1 MRQNIFKELSG
12 NLYKLPTDNIFPF
25 HPQMSSTHT
34 RRSICVARASGA
46 VWFVPAPSSDTGTWL
61 GPRWSSAAGAPAAAA
76 WRWRTPPP
84 DEQTGGQVDFHSP
97 LHFWYSALRDMW
109 LCCSR
114 TFTVS
119 IYSRFVARTQSG
131 AFGHGAALWKQLG
144 VKWLSRGCEE
154 NLYFMV
160 FSPTDSFQSTPCFLP
175 LNTSRS
181 KSGSPKPAP
190 WIN

>member
-1 MRQNIFKELSG
+1 MWGETFSR
-12 NLYKLPTDNIFPF
+12 NLYKLPTDHIFPF
-25 HPQMSSTHT
+25 HPQMRPTHT
-34 RRSICVARASGA
+34 RRSICAAPASGA
-46 VWFVPAPSSDTGTWL
+46 AWFAPAPSSDTGTWL
-61 GPRWSSAAGAPAAAA
+61 GPRWSSAAGAPADAA
-76 WRWRTPPP
+76 WRRRTPPP
-84 DEQTGGQVDFHSP
+84 EEQTGGQVDFHSP
-97 LHFWYSALRDMW
+97 LHFCDSVAAGR
-109 LCCSR
+109 SR
-114 TFTVS
+114 FLF
-119 IYSRFVARTQSG
+119 IHIHFVARTQLG

-181 KSGSPKPAP
+181 RSGSPKPAP